1 MAEAVIYVLVL
12 IFSLVIHEMAHAWT
26 ALRLGDPTARDAGR
40 LTLNPIPH
48 LDPVGSV
55 LVPAVLALT
64 GSIMLGWAK
73 PVPVNPGRLNNPRD
87 DHPRV
92 AAAGPLSNLLL
103 ALLAAT
109 GLGLALRFGGPAA
122 WSGVG
127 PAGFLVVLFRGGI
140 LINVVLAVFNLL
152 PLPLLDGSWILQ
164 RFLPPAVRARY
175 QALGRYGMPI
185 VVGFLLLAR
194 YTAFG
199 SLLRTV
205 IISASDP
212 YFDLAQRVAGL

>member
-1 MAEAVIYVLVL
+1 MAEAVIYILVL
-12 IFSLVIHEMAHAWT
+12 IFSLVIHEVAHAWT

-55 LVPAVLALT
+55 LVPAMLALT

-103 ALLAAT
+103 ALVAAA

-122 WSGVG
+122 WSGNGVG
-127 PAGFLVVLFRGGI
+127 VAGFLVVLFRAGI
-140 LINVVLAVFNLL
+140 IINVVLAVFNLL
-152 PLPLLDGSWILQ
+152 PLPRGIGSSN
-164 RFLPPAVRARY
+164 RFGKVAPDAVGNRA
-175 QALGRYGMPI
+175 
-185 VVGFLLLAR
+185 
-194 YTAFG
+194 
-199 SLLRTV
+199 V
-205 IISASDP
+205 I
-212 YFDLAQRVAGL
+212 G